1 MNQATGEARGLSEG
15 RAEILLSNHISAASI
30 AIVSKVRHAE
40 IDELSRKNLIVNTDD
55 YAGEVRVRVRLYL
68 HDQME
73 ELMPSVQFDGVT
85 LIKQNVGINCQ
96 SDLSDV
102 LEVRGEVNEMEGFF
116 CILSYRKSS
125 SRQAAPKDAKVSV
138 TIYGPNPNKP

>member
-30 AIVSKVRHAE
+30 AIVSKVKHAE
-40 IDELSRKNLIVNTDD
+40 IDELSRKNLIVNTDE
-55 YAGEVRVRVRLYL
+55 YSGEVRVRVKLYL

-85 LIKQNVGINCQ
+85 LIKQNVGISCQ
-96 SDLSDV
+96 SDLPDV
-102 LEVRGEVNEMEGFF
+102 LVAKGEVNEMEGFF
-116 CILSYRKSS
+116 CILSYRKSTS
-125 SRQAAPKDAKVSV
+125 
-138 TIYGPNPNKP
+138 I